1 MGPDFDLQDDGIL
14 SAGEVDKRL
23 TTPRATAHL
32 RWKNLRIVDGRKV
45 GVIASL
51 RTWPTHLLA
60 ARTTWPR
67 IGAGRIRGR
76 RSRRRGGLGFAPK
89 ELLVAKTDHRLE
101 PLNLGFELG
110 LALKGS
116 GVLGLPVGGLTKRL
130 EILFQPWANRTRT
143 LRQGRSGTDRSSR
156 RRLRRRT
163 GLASVKFQDRNA
175 QGSETK
181 HGGGTVIHVG

>member
-1 MGPDFDLQDDGIL
+1 MEELEGRRRPEGGSNRVASDLADPLAGRADDV
-14 SAGEVDKRL
+14 A
-23 TTPRATAHL
+23 AH
-32 RWKNLRIVDGRKV
+32 RRR
-45 GVIASL
+45 
-51 RTWPTHLLA
+51 
-60 ARTTWPR
+60 
-67 IGAGRIRGR
+67 RIRGR
-76 RSRRRGGLGFAPK
+76 RSRRRSGLGLAPK
-89 ELLVAKTDHRLE
+89 ELLLAKTDHRLE
-101 PLNLGFELG
+101 PLNFGFELG

-130 EILFQPWANRTRT
+130 EILIQPWANRTGT

-163 GLASVKFQDRNA
+163 GRASVKTQDRNA